1 MSNSNS
7 RKPVANYAYRQQQDY
22 NGMNSMVGNPM
33 MYHPVDFVNG
43 AGQYGPSQHPAYYTN
58 SPLPNIPPTPFDT
71 AYGASLLP
79 SHLLMGSPFV
89 SSPNMQN
96 GYNPARSSN
105 LKRKAYSRPVSN
117 HNGYNGNSN
126 NNHNNN
132 NNGMVTPSNYYRVG
146 RNSFSRNNNSTR
158 NVTQNNN
165 KGCDTRNSSG
175 RRTSIRNNI
184 FDDINPEI
192 VLQRPFRINYKV
204 LPTGDDAYRTRSLLI
219 ENVDRSTD
227 LHSIVKHFVKSN
239 TLESAYIIDG
249 KKSDDLKDA
258 KAKNLSILISFLT
271 KGDCLNFYNNILQR
285 LSEFKTFLKSESL
298 NLKFVCLNYDPKCLS
313 TFIENDALTENAE
326 QTEITDDSTIISAS
340 LHHDVENK
348 DATRSIIIEFKS
360 PLEKSDLFKK
370 KLLFLDR
377 SKNKRYILESID
389 LVNTDVPSNQFP
401 ENYAVLTFLNIFMA
415 IEVLDYLK
423 KYSKNLGISKCFYV
437 SLAPLVVSS
446 ARSSVANIYESRTST
461 HRLSA
466 PSVPVGNNN
475 DSNNNN
481 HNNSNNNKSN
491 ITTHNINSSIGASI
505 YGHSNMSLTSLSSSV
520 SLNEEIDMLTTK
532 LQGIELDGTDLE
544 INYHDYQTPTIEE
557 HSTHLSNVKISK
569 TTENSRQF
577 SQDIPSPLPLNE
589 QMFMNDSNQSSGA
602 IIPQQLIA
610 TPSPASPNLQMNQRV
625 LPNPITRSLEQ
636 NFNVSAKVASSMGS
650 DIGNRTIY
658 IGNINPRSKAED
670 ICNVVRGGIL
680 QSIKYIPEK
689 KICFVTFIEAPS
701 AVQFYANSFIDPIV
715 LHGNMLRV
723 GWGHYSGPL
732 PKSIS
737 LAVTIGASR
746 NVYVS
751 LPEFAFKEKFIHDP
765 QYKKLHETLSLP
777 DAEQLR
783 KDFSTYGDIEQI
795 NYLSDS
801 HCCWINFMNISSAIS
816 LVEEINKESTVKN
829 EYGEVTL
836 KRATEEKFGGRY
848 KGLLINYGKDR
859 CGNINKNLIAGKNSR
874 FYKKVKRPSYNIRL
888 SKLEERRRQNEI
900 DKKEKAFDKPLN
912 LESLGISL
920 DAHKDSGFGGTG
932 TERTTG
938 RENESE
944 VEAENEDNNGV
955 GSLGGLGLGVA
966 SSDVKRAA
974 SDETD
979 YEDLFNKSSGS
990 SDSSSDIEVIMH
1002 SPSDPEY
1009 ALKSQT
1015 LRSSS
1020 QTVINSKRPVKVEDE
1035 EDVVDLSQLNRGSS
1049 LRQAPPRAPSTLS
1062 YNHSKKYETPTQ
1074 DILTN
1079 GETANNKRKK
1089 RGSFPRHRTIPG
1101 SDVMAQYLAQVQ
1113 HSTFMYA
1120 ANILGASAE
1129 DNTHPDE

>member
-7 RKPVANYAYRQQQDY
+7 RKPSANHAYRKQHDY
-22 NGMNSMVGNPM
+22 NGMNAMVGNPM
-33 MYHPVDFVNG
+33 LYHPVDFMNG

-58 SPLPNIPPTPFDT
+58 SPLPNVPPTPFDT

-89 SSPNMQN
+89 SSPNMQG
-96 GYNPARSSN
+96 GYNLGRSSKFN
-105 LKRKAYSRPVSN
+105 RKAYSRPISSQN
-117 HNGYNGNSN
+117 SYNA
-126 NNHNNN
+126 NHNNN
-132 NNGMVTPSNYYRVG
+132 NNNSNSNNGMMTPSSYYRNG
-146 RNSFSRNNNSTR
+146 RTLFSRKDNNAV
-158 NVTQNNN
+158 NVTHNIH
-165 KGCDTRNSSG
+165 KGYETRNSSG
-175 RRTSIRNNI
+175 RRTSSRINI
-184 FDDINPEI
+184 FDEIDPETL
-192 VLQRPFRINYKV
+192 LQKPFRINYKI
-204 LPTGDDAYRTRSLLI
+204 LPAGDDAYRTRSLLI
-219 ENVDRSTD
+219 ENVDDSAD
-227 LHSIVKHFVKSN
+227 LHSLVKNFVKSN
-239 TLESAYIIDG
+239 ALESAYIVGSKETDNLE
-249 KKSDDLKDA
+249 KEET
-258 KAKNLSILISFLT
+258 KNLSILISFLT
-271 KGDCLNFYNNILQR
+271 RGDCLNFYNNILQR
-285 LSEFKTFLKSESL
+285 LSEFKTFLKSKSL
-298 NLKFVCLNYDPKCLS
+298 NLKFVCLNYDSKSLPTPVEDEELS
-313 TFIENDALTENAE
+313 RSEE
-326 QTEITDDSTIISAS
+326 QAATDDASTMISAS

-360 PLEKSDLFKK
+360 PLEKAELCKE
-370 KLLFLDR
+370 KLQFLDR

-389 LVNTDVPSNQFP
+389 IVDTDVPSNQFP
-401 ENYAVLTFLNIFMA
+401 ENYVVLTFLNIFMA

-423 KYSKNLGISKCFYV
+423 KYSKKLGISKCFYV
-437 SLAPLVVSS
+437 SLTPLMVSS
-446 ARSSVANIYESRTST
+446 ARSSVASIYESKSSS
-461 HRLSA
+461 HRLST
-466 PSVPVGNNN
+466 PSVPAGNNN
-475 DSNNNN
+475 DINNINNNN
-481 HNNSNNNKSN
+481 NNG
-491 ITTHNINSSIGASI
+491 SIGSSI
-505 YGHSNMSLTSLSSSV
+505 YGNSNISLTSLSSSV
-520 SLNEEIDMLTTK
+520 SLNEEIEVLTTK
-532 LQGIELDGTDLE
+532 LQGIDLDGTILE
-544 INYHDYQTPTIEE
+544 VTCHDYPTPVINE
-557 HSTHLSNVKISK
+557 HSAHLSNIKISK
-569 TTENSRQF
+569 TVDNSRQF
-577 SQDIPSPLPLNE
+577 TQDIPSPLPLNE
-589 QMFMNDSNQSSGA
+589 HMFMTDSNQSNGTIVS
-602 IIPQQLIA
+602 QQLITA
-610 TPSPASPNLQMNQRV
+610 PSPQSPNPQMNQRA
-625 LPNPITRSLEQ
+625 LPNPITQSLEQ

-658 IGNINPRSKAED
+658 IGNINPRSRAED

-680 QSIKYIPEK
+680 QNIKYIAEK
-689 KICFVTFIEAPS
+689 RICFVTFIEAAS

-765 QYKKLHETLSLP
+765 QYKQLHETLALP

-783 KDFSTYGDIEQI
+783 EDFSTYGDIEQI

-816 LVEEINKESTVKN
+816 LVEEMN
-829 EYGEVTL
+829 EEPTGHDDSGELIPKT
-836 KRATEEKFGGRY
+836 ATEEKFDGRY

-859 CGNINKNLIAGKNSR
+859 CGNINKNLVAGKNSR

-888 SKLEERRRQNEI
+888 SKLEERRRQNEN
-900 DKKEKAFDKPLN
+900 DKKESFDKVLN

-920 DAHKDSGFGGTG
+920 DPHKGTDIDEAEAEG
-932 TERTTG
+932 TTG
-938 RENESE
+938 AEVENE
-944 VEAENEDNNGV
+944 VEAENGNETV
-955 GSLGGLGLGVA
+955 GLGGLGLGVVN
-966 SSDVKRAA
+966 SDVKRAL

-979 YEDLFNKSSGS
+979 YDEFFNKSSRS

-1020 QTVINSKRPVKVEDE
+1020 QTVLNSKRPAKVEN
-1035 EDVVDLSQLNRGSS
+1035 EDGLVGLSQFNHRSS
-1049 LRQAPPRAPSTLS
+1049 LKQAPPRAPSTLS
-1062 YNHSKKYETPTQ
+1062 HNHSKKNQMPIQ
-1074 DILTN
+1074 DAGINAEVTD
-1079 GETANNKRKK
+1079 NKTKK

-1129 DNTHPDE
+1129 DNAYSDE

>member
-7 RKPVANYAYRQQQDY
+7 KKPVANYAYRQQQDY
-22 NGMNSMVGNPM
+22 NGMNAMVGNPM

-89 SSPNMQN
+89 SSPNMQS
-96 GYNPARSSN
+96 GYNSARSSN

-126 NNHNNN
+126 SNQNNT
-132 NNGMVTPSNYYRVG
+132 NNGMATPSNYYRVG

-158 NVTQNNN
+158 NVTHNNN
-165 KGCDTRNSSG
+165 KGCDTRNNSG
-175 RRTSIRNNI
+175 RRTFTRNNI
-184 FDDINPEI
+184 FDDINPEML
-192 VLQRPFRINYKV
+192 LQRPFCINYKV

-219 ENVDRSTD
+219 ENVDHSID
-227 LHSIVKHFVKSN
+227 LHSIVKNFVKSN
-239 TLESAYIIDG
+239 TLESAYLIEG
-249 KKSDDLKDA
+249 GKSDDSKDVET
-258 KAKNLSILISFLT
+258 KNLSILISFLT

-285 LSEFKTFLKSESL
+285 LSEFKTFLKSEAL
-298 NLKFVCLNYDPKCLS
+298 NLKFVCLNYDPKCLP
-313 TFIENDALTENAE
+313 TFIESEALTENAE
-326 QTEITDDSTIISAS
+326 EADITNGSTMISAS
-340 LHHDVENK
+340 LHHNIANK

-360 PLEKSDLFKK
+360 PVEKSDLFKK
-370 KLLFLDR
+370 KLQFLDR

-401 ENYAVLTFLNIFMA
+401 ENYAVLTFLNISMA

-446 ARSSVANIYESRTST
+446 ARSSVANIYEGKTST
-461 HRLSA
+461 HRLSV
-466 PSVPVGNNN
+466 PSVTAGNNN
-475 DSNNNN
+475 DSNNNG
-481 HNNSNNNKSN
+481 NNNKSN
-491 ITTHNINSSIGASI
+491 MSGITTLNNNSSIGVSV
-505 YGHSNMSLTSLSSSV
+505 YGHSNMSLTSLSSSA
-520 SLNEEIDMLTTK
+520 SLNEEIDMLATK
-532 LQGIELDGTDLE
+532 LQGVELDGTYLE
-544 INYHDYQTPTIEE
+544 INYRDYQTPTIEE

-589 QMFMNDSNQSSGA
+589 HMFMNDSNQSNGA

-610 TPSPASPNLQMNQRV
+610 TPSPVSPNLQMNQRV
-625 LPNPITRSLEQ
+625 LPNPITQSLEQ

-783 KDFSTYGDIEQI
+783 EDFSTYGDIEQI

-816 LVEEINKESTVKN
+816 LVEEMNKESTVQN
-829 EYGEVTL
+829 ESGEVTL

-888 SKLEERRRQNEI
+888 SKLEEKRRQNEI
-900 DKKEKAFDKPLN
+900 DEKEKAFDKPLN

-920 DAHKDSGFGGTG
+920 DAHKDNGGGETG
-932 TERTTG
+932 TANNTG
-938 RENESE
+938 HENESE
-944 VEAENEDNNGV
+944 LEAENENGNET
-955 GSLGGLGLGVA
+955 GSFGGLGLAVA
-966 SSDVKRAA
+966 SSDVKRAT

-979 YEDLFNKSSGS
+979 YEDIFNKSSGS
-990 SDSSSDIEVIMH
+990 SDSSSDVEVIMH

-1020 QTVINSKRPVKVEDE
+1020 QTVINSKRPVKIEDE
-1035 EDVVDLSQLNRGSS
+1035 EEAVGMSQLNYRSS

-1062 YNHSKKYETPTQ
+1062 YNHSKNNETPMQ

-1079 GETANNKRKK
+1079 GETANNRKKK